1 LRKSINNGLGPF
13 SPSNPTPG
21 TDKLTERPIAHSIA
35 KLIQRT
41 SVKLPVDIHNARW
54 RLSHSGRG
62 MDNPPIEKVIH
73 IITDDKSVIPT
84 SNSNKRLPP
93 YA

>member
-1 LRKSINNGLGPF
+1 LRKTINKALGPF

-41 SVKLPVDIHNARW
+41 SIKLPVDIHNARR
-54 RLSHSGRG
+54 RLSHSGVMG
-62 MDNPPIEKVIH
+62 NPPIEKVIH
-73 IITDDKSVIPT
+73 IITDDESVIPT
-84 SNSNKRLPP
+84 SNSNKGLAPC
-93 YA
+93 A